1 MKISIVTPSFDR
13 ADYLK
18 DTIES
23 VLTQAGDFDL
33 EYVIQNAGESAAVRE
48 ILDRWESKLASGA
61 FQPRCRALRFLVV
74 HERDSGMYDGINR
87 GFARCSG
94 DIMAWVNS
102 DDLYHPKA
110 FQTVTEAFSQNPA
123 AHWVV
128 GIANSFNAR
137 GSRAGFDKFP
147 PAYSREFVRRGL
159 YRIENLS
166 WGMNWI
172 PQDCSF
178 WRADLWRA
186 AGGRLDER
194 YKYAA
199 DFQLWHAFAEHTEL
213 VKLNSFL
220 GGYRFHGNQITAD
233 PQRYLSELPPNPGM
247 PAGWCRLYKVLGHLP
262 STRGL
267 VFNASR
273 GKPLLPL
280 LQLEWEWLSGPTI
293 SWSFAS
299 ARWETTLSPIV

>member
-13 ADYLK
+13 ADYLD

-23 VLTQAGDFDL
+23 VLTQAGDFAL
-33 EYVIQNAGESAAVRE
+33 EYVIQNAGNSAAVRD
-48 ILDRWESKLASGA
+48 ILDRWERAVAAGS
-61 FQPRCRALRFLVV
+61 FRPRCRELRFAVM
-74 HERDSGMYDGINR
+74 HERDSGMYEGINR

-102 DDLYHPKA
+102 DDLYHPAA
-110 FQTVTEAFSQNPA
+110 FQTVTEALAQNPDA
-123 AHWVV
+123 RWIA
-128 GIANSFNAR
+128 GIANSFNSR

-159 YRIENLS
+159 YRIENLG

-186 AGGRLDER
+186 AGGRLDES

-199 DFQLWHAFAEHTEL
+199 DFQLWHAFAEHAEL

-233 PQRYLSELPPNPGM
+233 PQRYLAELPPNPGM
-247 PAGWCRLYKVLGHLP
+247 PAGWCRLYRALAHLP
-262 STRGL
+262 STRRL
-267 VFNASR
+267 VFNARR

-280 LQLEWEWLSGPTI
+280 LRLEWEWLFGPTI
-293 SWSFAS
+293 GWSFAS
-299 ARWETTLSPIV
+299 SRWETTLSPIV